1 MYAVIKTGGK
11 QYKVN
16 AGDVINVEKL
26 PVYVG
31 EEVVFDEVLFAKTD
45 DGIVCGKPCIEG
57 AKVVA
62 NVVEQGKGPK
72 IVVFKYKSKKDYR
85 KKQGHRQPFTK
96 VQIAR
101 IELG

>member
-26 PVYVG
+26 PVLVG
-31 EEVVFDEVLFAKTD
+31 EEVVFDEVLFAETD
-45 DGIVCGKPCIEG
+45 EGIVCGKPCIEG

-62 NVVEQGKGPK
+62 SVIEQGKGPK
-72 IVVFKYKSKKDYR
+72 VVIFKYKPKKDFR
-85 KKQGHRQPFTK
+85 KKQGHRQPFAK
-96 VQIAR
+96 VQIQS
-101 IELG
+101 ITLG

>member
-31 EEVVFDEVLFAKTD
+31 EEVVFDEVLFAQKD
-45 DGIVCGKPCIEG
+45 DGIVCGNPCIEG

-62 NVVEQGKGPK
+62 DVIEQGKGPK
-72 IVVFKYKSKKDYR
+72 VVVFKYKSKKDFR
-85 KKQGHRQPFTK
+85 KKQGHRQPYTK
-96 VQIAR
+96 VQIKE
-101 IELG
+101 IVLG

>member
-31 EEVVFDEVLFAKTD
+31 EEVVFDEVLFAQTD
-45 DGIVCGKPCIEG
+45 DGIVCGNPSIEG

-62 NVVEQGKGPK
+62 NVIEQGKGPK
-72 IVVFKYKSKKDYR
+72 VVVFKYKPKKDFR
-85 KKQGHRQPFTK
+85 KKQGHRQPYTK
-96 VQIAR
+96 VQIKE
-101 IELG
+101 IVLG